1 MNRDPISARQA
12 VQNAKQEL
20 KRGDRRAARRWAEF
34 AASVAPGMEQPWLIL
49 AGLASPRSSIAY
61 LKRALQINPKSENA
75 RKGMRWATQRL
86 RQEEAKRPQP
96 ARIAQTRPMVA
107 DCATTNASAKKGGD
121 GRGTHA
127 QGPLRIGSLQIGRSV
142 DSAEALGQ
150 PPAIQG
156 AAPWPAVSHRRAA
169 DACLSWRPAC
179 AGRPGQGGTLAP
191 AHLYL
196 RKCRQV
202 QANGVG
208 QDRLAARRRSFLPL
222 LLFLACITIA
232 WAVWPGNASPAL
244 AFIRENISLPQATP
258 TLPGA
263 AAEVLKPT
271 YTPTFTP
278 TFTPTPTATL
288 TPTPTPTNTPTPT
301 PTDTPTPLPTDTPEV
316 VPTLEPD
323 TPVPFP
329 PGGDGERWIDVNLSQ
344 QRVYAYEGSVVVN
357 SFLVSTGTW
366 QHPTVAGQYHI
377 YIKLLY
383 ANMSGPGYYLPN
395 VPYTMYYY
403 KGYAL
408 HGTYWHHNFGTP
420 MSHGCVNLSIPDAEW
435 LFDWASIGT
444 LVNVHY

>member
-12 VQNAKQEL
+12 VQNAQQEL

-49 AGLASPRSSIAY
+49 AGLASPHSSIAY
-61 LKRALQINPKSENA
+61 LKRALQINPKSESA

-86 RQEEAKRPQP
+86 RQEEAKRPQPGGVVPPVRHAAGTTPAAQP

-107 DCATTNASAKKGGD
+107 DCATTNASAKKGSY
-121 GRGTHA
+121 GRGTQA
-127 QGPLRIGSLQIGRSV
+127 QGPLRIGSLQIGRSD

-156 AAPWPAVSHRRAA
+156 A
-169 DACLSWRPAC
+169 
-179 AGRPGQGGTLAP
+179 
-191 AHLYL
+191 
-196 RKCRQV
+196 
-202 QANGVG
+202 N
-208 QDRLAARRRSFLPL
+208 LAARRRSFLPL

-244 AFIRENISLPQATP
+244 AFIRENISLPQTTP
-258 TLPGA
+258 TLPGV

-301 PTDTPTPLPTDTPEV
+301 PTDTTTPLPTDTPEV
-316 VPTLEPD
+316 IPTSEPD
-323 TPVPFP
+323 TPVPLP
-329 PGGDGERWIDVNLSQ
+329 AGGDGERWIDVNLSQ

-366 QHPTVAGQYHI
+366 QHPTVTGQYHI

-403 KGYAL
+403 KGYGL

-435 LFDWASIGT
+435 LFDWASVGT